1 MLRVLSL
8 TFKPFLQQIRLLQ
21 VASILTSDWIRL
33 PGSQEIYD
41 RSYITCCKRSL
52 LGPVKHEACRDAN
65 FNYSL
70 LSATTFCNLQQPDL
84 LQDRFDSWVVKCA
97 TSLFNFLFNNVAKQV
112 AHFQPVLPYLDRNQC
127 CNLFKRASKRAHK
140 IGMSFMC
147 LRGQCIVVILI
158 NNVCNTHLK
167 MQFKFA
173 QYKINIK

>member
-1 MLRVLSL
+1 MPVCITSSNWNGEQKKCATFFATLLKKTSWKAMLRVLSL

-112 AHFQPVLPYLDRNQC
+112 AHF
-127 CNLFKRASKRAHK
+127 
-140 IGMSFMC
+140 
-147 LRGQCIVVILI
+147 
-158 NNVCNTHLK
+158 
-167 MQFKFA
+167 
-173 QYKINIK
+173 